1 MFGTREVVNEE
12 MVFKFSDE
20 NVYIH
25 DYANVEEYEPEEVV
39 RRAESRVGEQ
49 KFFKQIK
56 SFSKRV

>member
-1 MFGTREVVNEE
+1 